1 MEILILICLIL
12 IIMLLAK
19 DKIIIYKRVRKN
31 TPPLSPDPDLPDV
44 LGKPKERPV
53 LSSTVNES
61 QSEKGD
67 HIPATFESESNE
79 NALAK
84 PQEEP
89 GDVSGEIIDL
99 TDEEDEWNRYGIAS
113 EDNGFAQGVTFEELS
128 LASVLLQKDKME
140 PHQMEETVAI
150 VQKIQGT
157 ELFSLL
163 ENSIE
168 NASQQIARL
177 LDNSLYPETDSGSSN
192 VRNNSLDDFDIGEF
206 V

>member
-12 IIMLLAK
+12 VIILLAK
-19 DKIIIYKRVRKN
+19 DKIVIRKVVQKN
-31 TPPLSPDPDLPDV
+31 ANPSYVNPDLPDIM
-44 LGKPKERPV
+44 GKPKERRM
-53 LSSTVNES
+53 LSTKVNES
-61 QSEKGD
+61 QPEKLD

-79 NALAK
+79 NLLAES
-84 PQEEP
+84 QEVPDEVF
-89 GDVSGEIIDL
+89 GDIPDL
-99 TDEEDEWNRYGIAS
+99 ADEENEWNSYGMTS
-113 EDNGFAQGVTFEELS
+113 DDNGFAQGVTFEELS

-168 NASQQIARL
+168 NASQQIAKL

-192 VRNNSLDDFDIGEF
+192 VQNNSLDDFDIGEF